1 MYIMEVIK
9 NYINGEWVEPH
20 YSETVELKDPATLNA
35 VAIAGISSG
44 DDVGYAVDSAT
55 HAFNSSPWGD
65 DPSLRSEAMLKMA
78 VNATEMS
85 EEIAKEIT
93 LENGQLIKNSRAEAR
108 YAPGTIR
115 YYSGLAENV
124 NGRSTVI
131 SPSSMA
137 VIVREPVGVVAIIV
151 PWNAPIYLLVRS
163 LGPALAAGNTV
174 IIKPSIYTAGA
185 TAKFL
190 NTMLNGVD
198 IPKGVINMVIGTGET
213 VGDQLV
219 SNRKVDMISFTGDT
233 RTGKSIMKKAA
244 DQLKRISLE
253 LGGKSP
259 NIILDDANIEKA
271 IRGAVQGACFY
282 MAGQICFAGTRLLV
296 QHKIADKI
304 AEKVKEV
311 FATLKVGPGLDETT
325 DVPPLINKQ
334 QANKVTNYIEDGK
347 KQAKLYTGGRKLNGY
362 FIEPTLFT
370 EVPVDSS
377 IFQEEIFGPVL
388 TITEFETIE
397 EAAELANS
405 TNYGLAAGI
414 WTSNIES
421 AMKLARKIRSGTVW
435 INDYGKMYHQAIGGG
450 FKESGLGRLYGIEGL
465 NEFTEL
471 KHININY

>member
-1 MYIMEVIK
+1 MEVIR
-9 NYINGEWVEPH
+9 NYINGEWIEPH
-20 YSETVELKDPATLNA
+20 YSETVELRDPATLKHVA
-35 VAIAGISSG
+35 VVGISSK
-44 DDVGYAVDSAT
+44 DDVNLAVDSAEN
-55 HAFNSSPWGD
+55 ASNRSQWGD
-65 DPSLRSEAMLKMA
+65 DPALRSDAMLQMSI
-78 VNATEMS
+78 NAKKS
-85 EEIAKEIT
+85 AEEIAEEIT
-93 LENGQLIKNSRAEAR
+93 RENGQLIKNSRMEAL
-108 YAPGTIR
+108 YAPGTIK

-137 VIVREPVGVVAIIV
+137 VIMREPVGVVGIIV

-163 LGPALAAGNTV
+163 LGPALAAGNSV
-174 IIKPSIYTAGA
+174 VIKPSIYTTGS

-190 NTMLNGVD
+190 KSMLSGVN
-198 IPKGVINMVIGTGET
+198 IPPGVINMVVGTGET
-213 VGDQLV
+213 VGEQLV

-244 DQLKRISLE
+244 DQLKRVSLE

-271 IRGAVQGACFY
+271 VRGAVQGACFY

-296 QHKIADKI
+296 QKEIASKIADR
-304 AEKVKEV
+304 VKAI
-311 FATLKVGPGLDETT
+311 FGTLKIGPGSDEST
-325 DVPPLINKQ
+325 DVPPLISGQ
-334 QANKVTNYIEDGK
+334 QVNKVINYIEEGRK
-347 KQAKLYTGGRKLNGY
+347 EAKLYAGGRHLGGY

-370 EVPVDSS
+370 ETPINSS
-377 IFQEEIFGPVL
+377 IFREEIFGPVL
-388 TITEFETIE
+388 TMTEFETLE

-405 TNYGLAAGI
+405 TNYGLAAGVWSSSI
-414 WTSNIES
+414 DG
-421 AMKLARKIRSGTVW
+421 AMRLARKIKAGTVW

-450 FKESGLGRLYGIEGL
+450 YKESGMGRLYGIEGL